1 MDSTSVVSLIG
12 SQAAIVSTVVALVA
26 ITKRLAG
33 NVAVLCIVPAW
44 VYAVAYAIALTVAS
58 HRLGYLTGNLPDLL
72 VSAVFLAASASG
84 FRDWMTQG
92 NLTRGI
98 EATTVAREARNDRTF
113 RKSVGVTGMKWWR
126 VIKVALA
133 VGMKVGRV
141 KEAKRVG
148 EIVDAIDVVIA
159 EAAKPEPTPAMPAQ
173 KGQ

>member
-84 FRDWMTQG
+84 FRDWLTHG
-92 NLTRGI
+92 NLIRGI
-98 EATTVAREARNDRTF
+98 DQTTVAREARNDRTF
-113 RKSVGVTGMKWWR
+113 RNQW
-126 VIKVALA
+126 
-133 VGMKVGRV
+133 
-141 KEAKRVG
+141 E
-148 EIVDAIDVVIA
+148 
-159 EAAKPEPTPAMPAQ
+159 
-173 KGQ
+173 